1 MEFDKTEMNFRW
13 LTSKWRVIVVVGYTL
28 AALSF
33 SLPSEQFPLK
43 PAIGMLTSRVMTTL
57 SLWQYWDMF
66 APTPR
71 TDDIKFEVIYRTAD
85 GRQKAVFLTDMVSM
99 GYFERWQKE
108 RWRKFFND
116 HLRTD
121 AESYLW
127 QPFTEFYY
135 RDLVKRGELPTK
147 IELVRYWRSS
157 ERPVHPSLR
166 SGVRE
171 TPWRRHIFY
180 SWNSPVGGVQ
190 NSAPDREGVA
200 K

>member
-1 MEFDKTEMNFRW
+1 MEFDIPVMNFRR

-33 SLPSEQFPLK
+33 SLPAEQFPLK
-43 PAIGMLTSRVMTTL
+43 PVVSMLTSRVMTTL

-71 TDDIKFEVIYRTAD
+71 TDDIKLEVTYSTAD
-85 GRQKAVFLTDMVSM
+85 GRQNAIFLTDMASM

-127 QPFTEFYY
+127 QPFAEFFY
-135 RDLVKRGELPTK
+135 RDLVKQGKPPTK

-157 ERPVHPSLR
+157 ERPVHPGLR
-166 SGVRE
+166 PGVRE
-171 TPWRRHIFY
+171 TPWRKHVFY
-180 SWNSPVGGVQ
+180 SWSPPSGGV
-190 NSAPDREGVA
+190 EGSVPR
-200 K
+200 KQGE